1 MRLCAAV
8 LGLVG
13 GGRAMDDN
21 TIKAAVELWESD
33 RAAAEAQYGP
43 ISAWDT
49 ADVVDMEKLFHFSTD
64 FNEDIGA
71 WNTSS
76 VTSMNRMFWYAID
89 FDQPIG
95 VFAASDSSAPPGAE
109 PAQAPGTSARSRTLS
124 ACSATRRCSTK
135 TSVRFCRVLFVF
147 GLGYENAIAAIGLSS
162 PIRYRRN
169 SPSTRTLA
177 RDQHAIAATVR
188 AEKNTHQHAIA
199 AISDPRRRLAR
210 RQRRDHRP
218 HVLRRLGLRPG
229 PRLVHA
235 RDRGPGVSHDPV
247 PVAFRKS
254 VRLRRPARRPCRGA
268 GGARGVRARED
279 AGADARPGGAS
290 LQRRPL
296 RRAEV
301 PKSRFLSATGPNSAG
316 PRCVRRLQVHYE
328 EG

>member
-13 GGRAMDDN
+13 ARAMNDD

-33 RAAAEAQYGP
+33 RAAAEAAYGP

-49 ADVVDMEKLFHFSTD
+49 SDVTDMEQLFHSSTA

-95 VFAASDSSAPPGAE
+95 AWDVRRVEDFECMFCYAEVFNQDIGAF
-109 PAQAPGTSARSRTLS
+109 
-124 ACSATRRCSTK
+124 
-135 TSVRFCRVLFVF
+135 FCRVLFVF
-147 GLGYENAIAAIGLSS
+147 GLCDGLPSS
-162 PIRYRRN
+162 PRRHRRN

-177 RDQHAIAATVR
+177 RDQHAIAATELR
-188 AEKNTHQHAIA
+188 KIPHQHAVA
-199 AISDPRRRLAR
+199 ATSAPRRRLAR
-210 RQRRDHRP
+210 RQRRDHGP

-235 RDRGPGVSHDPV
+235 RDRGPGVPHHPV
-247 PVAFRKS
+247 PVAFRKF

-296 RRAEV
+296 RRAAV
-301 PKSRFLSATGPNSAG
+301 RPSRLLSATGPNAAG
-316 PRCVRRLQVHYE
+316 PRRVRRLQVHYE

>member
-21 TIKAAVELWESD
+21 TIRTAVAAWESD
-33 RAAAEAQYGP
+33 RAAAEATYGQ
-43 ISAWDT
+43 ISTWDT
-49 ADVVDMEKLFHFSTD
+49 ADVVDMTELFHSSTD

-95 VFAASDSSAPPGAE
+95 GFAASESSAPPGAE

-135 TSVRFCRVLFVF
+135 TSVFCGVLFVF

-177 RDQHAIAATVR
+177 RDQHAIAA
-188 AEKNTHQHAIA
+188 
-199 AISDPRRRLAR
+199 ISDPRRRLAR

-229 PRLVHA
+229 PRLV
-235 RDRGPGVSHDPV
+235 RGRRREPDQRVHLQ
-247 PVAFRKS
+247 
-254 VRLRRPARRPCRGA
+254 RLRVDVVRRPAG
-268 GGARGVRARED
+268 
-279 AGADARPGGAS
+279 
-290 LQRRPL
+290 
-296 RRAEV
+296 
-301 PKSRFLSATGPNSAG
+301 
-316 PRCVRRLQVHYE
+316 
-328 EG
+328 

>member
-21 TIKAAVELWESD
+21 TIRAAVDLWESD
-33 RAAAEAQYGP
+33 KAAAEAQYGP

-95 VFAASDSSAPPGAE
+95 SFAASESSAPPGAE

-135 TSVRFCRVLFVF
+135 TSVFCGVLFVF
-147 GLGYENAIAAIGLSS
+147 GLCAGLPSS
-162 PIRYRRN
+162 PIRHRRD

-188 AEKNTHQHAIA
+188 VEKNTHQHAVA
-199 AISDPRRRLAR
+199 AILAPRR
-210 RQRRDHRP
+210 
-218 HVLRRLGLRPG
+218 
-229 PRLVHA
+229 
-235 RDRGPGVSHDPV
+235 
-247 PVAFRKS
+247 
-254 VRLRRPARRPCRGA
+254 
-268 GGARGVRARED
+268 
-279 AGADARPGGAS
+279 
-290 LQRRPL
+290 
-296 RRAEV
+296 
-301 PKSRFLSATGPNSAG
+301 
-316 PRCVRRLQVHYE
+316 
-328 EG
+328 